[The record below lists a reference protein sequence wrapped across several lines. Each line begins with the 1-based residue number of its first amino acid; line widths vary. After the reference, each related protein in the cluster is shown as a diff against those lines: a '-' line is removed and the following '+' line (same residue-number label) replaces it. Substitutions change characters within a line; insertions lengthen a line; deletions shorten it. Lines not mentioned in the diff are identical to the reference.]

1 MSEPVWG
8 GDELDLN
15 AYMRRIGFEGQARRD
30 EATLRALH
38 RAHVAAF
45 PFENLEILLGRPVRL
60 EIAALQAKMV
70 AAPRG
75 GYCHEQNLLLAAALE
90 RLGFAV
96 IGIGARV
103 RNGSDKLRPVTH
115 FALGVKL
122 DDGGRWL
129 CDVGFGGEGLLE
141 PLPLADGV
149 HVQQGG
155 WTFGIVCEPTGLHVL
170 RSLHP
175 DGWFDLYAF
184 GEELRFPV
192 DCAVMTHYTAT
203 HPRSPFAS
211 RAVVQRTEP
220 GVRRSLVGQSFSVAR
235 SNGTVE
241 RREVKSQDVAAL
253 LEREFGIEL
262 TEADAGTLAW
272 VYSSGS

>member
-1 MSEPVWG
+1 MSELVWG
-8 GDELDLN
+8 GDELDLG
-15 AYMRRIGFEGQARRD
+15 AYMRRIGFEGQARLD
-30 EATLRALH
+30 GATLRALH

-60 EIAALQAKMV
+60 DVAALQAKMV
-70 AAPRG
+70 AVPRG
-75 GYCHEQNLLLAAALE
+75 GYCHEQNLLLAAVLE
-90 RLGFAV
+90 RLGFSV
-96 IGIGARV
+96 TGIGARV
-103 RNGSDKLRPVTH
+103 RNGSAKPRPVTH
-115 FALGVKL
+115 FALAVEL
-122 DDGGRWL
+122 DGGRWL

-149 HVQQGG
+149 RVRQGG
-155 WTFGIVCEPTGLHVL
+155 WTFGIVREPTGLHVL

-175 DGWFDLYAF
+175 DGWFDLYTF
-184 GEELRFPV
+184 GEEPRFPA
-192 DCAVMTHYTAT
+192 DCAVMNHYTAT
-203 HPRSPFAS
+203 HPGSPFVS

-220 GVRRSLVGQSFSVAR
+220 GVRRSLVGSSFSVAR

-241 RREVKSQDVAAL
+241 RHEVKCQEVAAL

-262 TEADAGTLAW
+262 TEADAGTLAR